1 MMRMMKIY
9 VLILGLALGMWSCD
23 DFLTVRPKSDILES
37 DLFATSVGVEDALY
51 GVYAKLGQSALY
63 GEDMTWGVVDL
74 MAQYFLLNTNH
85 GSDRYAVAQFS
96 HENTDARARYGA
108 MWIQMY
114 QTIGYTNNL
123 INALSAKD
131 ENSMRYYSI
140 YLGEA
145 LGVRAFLHF
154 DLVRLFAP
162 HVAREP
168 EARGI
173 PYVRQWTPLVTS
185 FSTVAEVYASVIK
198 DLKESERFLTKGME
212 KMDGGNDFTNTPLI
226 HFNLYACQATLA
238 RGYWMREDM
247 DSAAIYARKV
257 IESEKFQ
264 LAQPTEIK
272 ELTAQII
279 AKKEGIW
286 GIYNNQLTE
295 TYQKVFYGIFKTGL
309 DGTLY
314 PNALYTL
321 FDDLYPSGVDVGN
334 EMRVGWIRK
343 KTGDAEAKDYFMKL
357 LLESNMTASLLDYG
371 GGIAGINMI
380 RLPEMYLIMA
390 EALLEKDPDLARDYF
405 DTFIASRG
413 LNKFKDRGKALTQ
426 DDINRE
432 RKKEFFGEGQEFYNM
447 KRQMREV
454 YLTATSPYTLLT
466 GTEELYT
473 LLIPDSE
480 FEYRY
485 DDEEES
491 DIN

>member
-1 MMRMMKIY
+1 MKIY
-9 VLILGLALGMWSCD
+9 VLILGLVVGMWSCD

-37 DLFATSVGVEDALY
+37 DLFATSEGVEDALY
-51 GVYAKLGQSALY
+51 GIYASLGHSTLY
-63 GEDMTWGVVDL
+63 GEDMTWGAVDL
-74 MAQYFLLNTNH
+74 MAQYFLLNKNH
-85 GSDRYAVAQFS
+85 GNDRYAVAQFS
-96 HENTDARARYGA
+96 HENTAARGKYGT
-108 MWIQMY
+108 MWSQMY
-114 QTIGYTNNL
+114 RTIGYTNNL

-131 ENSMRYYSI
+131 ESSMRYYSI

-145 LGVRAFLHF
+145 LGIRAFLHF

-185 FSTVAEVYASVIK
+185 FSTVEEVYAAVID
-198 DLKESERFLTKGME
+198 DLKESERFLEKGMQN
-212 KMDGGNDFTNTPLI
+212 MDEGNDFTNTPQI

-238 RGYWMREDM
+238 RVYWMKEDL

-272 ELTAQII
+272 ELMAQII

-295 TYQKVFYGIFKTGL
+295 TYQLIFYGIAKKGL

-321 FDDLYPSGVDVGN
+321 FDDLYPSGMDVGN

-343 KTGDAEAKDYFMKL
+343 KTGDAQAKDYFMKL
-357 LLESNMTASLLDYG
+357 LLESNMTADQPGYG
-371 GGIAGINMI
+371 EENIAGINMI

-390 EALLEKDPDLARDYF
+390 EALLEKDPDMARDYF
-405 DTFIASRG
+405 DSFIATRG
-413 LNKFKDRGKALTQ
+413 LNKFKDRGKILTQ

-447 KRQMREV
+447 KRQMRDV

-466 GTEELYT
+466 GTEELYM

>member
-1 MMRMMKIY
+1 MKIY
-9 VLILGLALGMWSCD
+9 VLILGLVIGMCSCD
-23 DFLTVRPKSDILES
+23 DFLTVRPKSDILER
-37 DLFATSVGVEDALY
+37 DLFATSEGVEDALY
-51 GVYAKLGQSALY
+51 GIYASLGHSALY

-74 MAQYFLLNTNH
+74 MAQYFLLTPNH
-85 GSDRYAVAQFS
+85 GNDRYAIGQFS
-96 HENTDARARYGA
+96 HENTDARARYGT
-108 MWIQMY
+108 MWTEVY
-114 QTIGYTNNL
+114 KTIGYTNNL
-123 INALSAKD
+123 INNLLDKD
-131 ENSMRYYSI
+131 ENSMRYYST

-145 LGVRAFLHF
+145 LGIRAFLHF
-154 DLVRLFAP
+154 DLVRLFAA

-173 PYVRQWTPLVTS
+173 PYVRQWTPLVTP
-185 FSTVAEVYASVIK
+185 FSTVEEVYTAVIK

-212 KMDGGNDFTNTPLI
+212 KIGEGNDFTNIPQI

-238 RGYWMREDM
+238 RVYWMKEDL

-257 IESEKFQ
+257 VECGKFQ
-264 LAQPTEIK
+264 LAQSTEIK
-272 ELTAQII
+272 EFVAQII
-279 AKKEGIW
+279 ATEEGIW
-286 GIYNNQLTE
+286 GIYNDQLTE
-295 TYQKVFYGIFKTGL
+295 TYQKNFYGISQTGM
-309 DGTLY
+309 DVTLY

-343 KTGDAEAKDYFMKL
+343 KTGDARAKDYFMKL
-357 LLESNMTASLLDYG
+357 LLESKMTASQLDYG
-371 GGIAGINMI
+371 EGNLAGINMI
-380 RLPEMYLIMA
+380 RLPEMYLILA
-390 EALLEKDPDLARDYF
+390 EALLEKEPETARDYF
-405 DTFIASRG
+405 DTFIATRG
-413 LNKFKDRGKALTQ
+413 LNRFKDRGKSLTLE
-426 DDINRE
+426 DINRE

-447 KRQMREV
+447 KRQMRDV

-466 GTEELYT
+466 GTEELYM

>member
-1 MMRMMKIY
+1 MKIY
-9 VLILGLALGMWSCD
+9 VLILGLVVGMWSCD

-37 DLFATSVGVEDALY
+37 DLFSTSEGVEDALY
-51 GVYAKLGQSALY
+51 GVYASLGHSTLY

-74 MAQYFLLNTNH
+74 MAQYFLLTSNH
-85 GSDRYAVAQFS
+85 GDARYAIGQFS
-96 HENTDARARYGA
+96 HEGTAARGRYGT
-108 MWIQMY
+108 MWSQMY

-131 ENSMRYYSI
+131 ENSMKYYSI

-154 DLVRLFAP
+154 DLLRLFAP

-168 EARGI
+168 ESRGI
-173 PYVRQWTPLVTS
+173 PYVRQWTPLVTP
-185 FSTVAEVYASVIK
+185 FSTVEEVYTSVIK
-198 DLKESERFLTKGME
+198 DLKESERLLAKGME
-212 KMDGGNDFTNTPLI
+212 KMDGGNNFTNTPQI

-238 RGYWMREDM
+238 RVYWMKEDL

-279 AKKEGIW
+279 AVKEGIW
-286 GIYNNQLTE
+286 GIFNNQLTE
-295 TYQKVFYGIFKTGL
+295 TYQKIFYGIIAAGM
-309 DGTLY
+309 DGTFY

-343 KTGDAEAKDYFMKL
+343 KTGDARARDYFMKL
-357 LLESNMTASLLDYG
+357 LLESNMTANQPGYG
-371 GGIAGINMI
+371 ENLAGINMI

-390 EALLEKDPDLARDYF
+390 EALLEKESDLARDYF

-413 LNKFKDRGKALTQ
+413 LNKFKDREKTLTQ

-447 KRQMREV
+447 KRQMRDV

-466 GTEELYT
+466 GTEKLYT

-485 DDEEES
+485 DDDEES